1 MGTDEEAGRE
11 GKSRR
16 EFAGRH
22 EGRGLAREREFGAG
36 VINGADHRGRRAG
49 VGDDGEARVK
59 GSGETEGLA
68 SKFGFIQGEDRALG
82 SADHLALGGD
92 DQGVVIPN
100 AIFGDASAAE
110 NREIGVGLLERLFAQ
125 RADENPEAAV
135 NTAAGDDGFHASDFA
150 EEGRDRE

>member
-1 MGTDEEAGRE
+1 MVSTLPISPKRDA
-11 GKSRR
+11 
-16 EFAGRH
+16 
-22 EGRGLAREREFGAG
+22 
-36 VINGADHRGRRAG
+36 I
-49 VGDDGEARVK
+49 
-59 GSGETEGLA
+59 GSELVMTCKCLSA
-68 SKFGFIQGEDRALG
+68 SKRAT
-82 SADHLALGGD
+82 AAAPPTPGGD